1 MITEKKILTFVSAY
15 YLLLQIPTFSN
26 THKKLCKSIG
36 IDWKLNLSFT
46 QYMNFLMPFL
56 AIIVIIKKN
65 EPKKGNSIH
74 LYDIWSLAHFTSGI
88 LGQAFWNDSDKALI
102 AHLIFEI
109 YENCGSIKIIRNIL
123 PKNLKK
129 IFQLNDYNGDTIE
142 NVTGDFFFFYLGVLV
157 YNKFLQMKKNEIK
170 KNNFT

>member
-1 MITEKKILTFVSAY
+1 MITEKKILTFISAY

-26 THKKLCKSIG
+26 VHKKLCKSIG

-56 AIIVIIKKN
+56 AIIIIIKKN
-65 EPKKGNSIH
+65 KQKGNSQN
-74 LYDIWSLAHFTSGI
+74 LYDIWSLGHFTCGV

-109 YENCGSIKIIRNIL
+109 YEKCGRFQIIKKIL
-123 PKNLKK
+123 PKYLNQL
-129 IFQLNDYNGDTIE
+129 FQLDDYDGDNIE

-157 YNKFLQMKKNEIK
+157 YNKFLQMKK
-170 KNNFT
+170 